1 MGVAKQLGQ
10 ATWYG
15 LGPHECHWD
24 RKFGALLRRYGPKP
38 VESLHTPYI
47 VPGQLSFNLSSDMAP
62 PLSCTRVSAADRQQ

>member
-1 MGVAKQLGQ
+1 MSQCPCIQVRNALYRSLPRVGIHMGVASQLGQ

-24 RKFGALLRRYGPKP
+24 RKFGALLRRYGPQP

-47 VPGQLSFNLSSDMAP
+47 VPGGH
-62 PLSCTRVSAADRQQ
+62 